1 MSRGVQW
8 SLLGSAVVAALI
20 ALAGCSHY
28 FSGEREAWRGEA
40 EVACLNSGAVK
51 ESPERVRISAITGPG
66 MCGADYPLRVSA
78 LGESGPLGYD
88 DEPLRP
94 PGAIPD
100 AALPPRWPV
109 QSNALPPPPRRHST
123 VRHNTVRCHRDNHNT
138 VHRNMGRRLDTVRCN
153 LCRRSLPRWQRKVTR
168 LPLRSRPGHRCR
180 SILRASRQRKKT
192 ISIFSPVR
200 HSLTAPHPPHGQAP
214 CRRRIHRAAI
224 RRLIT
229 RRPTLRQITRSKVLR
244 RRLTHHAPSHC
255 HPAQRNQFRSARRA
269 HRWSLERLGRSK

>member
-1 MSRGVQW
+1 MSA
-8 SLLGSAVVAALI
+8 SLRSPGRACAAPIIRCGCRLWEKAGRSAMTTNRCVHPAQ
-20 ALAGCSHY
+20 SRMPR
-28 FSGEREAWRGEA
+28 F
-40 EVACLNSGAVK
+40 
-51 ESPERVRISAITGPG
+51 
-66 MCGADYPLRVSA
+66 LRD
-78 LGESGPLGYD
+78 GQFNPT
-88 DEPLRP
+88 RC
-94 PGAIPD
+94 
-100 AALPPRWPV
+100 RR
-109 QSNALPPPPRRHST
+109 PRRHST

-138 VHRNMGRRLDTVRCN
+138 VHRNMAPPGRRLDTVRCN

-180 SILRASRQRKKT
+180 FILRASRQRKKT

-224 RRLIT
+224 RRRIT

-255 HPAQRNQFRSARRA
+255 HPAQGSQFRSARRA
-269 HRWSLERLGRSK
+269 HRWSPERLGRSK